1 MKKKWRKNGLG
12 THLLVPTMVM
22 NKFPWK
28 HVLILSHV
36 MIIIRISLYILDE
49 SFDVNAFYGESY
61 DIWVS

>member
-1 MKKKWRKNGLG
+1 
-12 THLLVPTMVM
+12 MVM

-28 HVLILSHV
+28 PVLILSHV
-36 MIIIRISLYILDE
+36 IIIILISLYILDE